1 MYVSSHRLLTLQ
13 LVGYVQSCGGA
24 RNKASTLIIMILKD
38 DFEQLTRYK
47 ALQEGE
53 PEINRADQT

>member
-1 MYVSSHRLLTLQ
+1 MYVSSHRLMTLQ
-13 LVGYVQSCGGA
+13 LAGYVQSRGGA

-53 PEINRADQT
+53 PEINRADQM